1 MIVLDTSVLSRAL
14 RRRRGAG
21 SAADPAAERLAA
33 MLRDNVLL
41 AIPGIVVQETLSGIR
56 RSEDFDA
63 LRKRLEPFPLLLAT
77 ERDHVEAARII
88 NRCTERGLAA
98 GTIDALIAAMTIAAD
113 GVLFTLD
120 QDFERIAAVS
130 PLRIMG

>member
-14 RRRRGAG
+14 RRRRAAD
-21 SAADPAAERLAA
+21 SAADPATERLAA
-33 MLRDNVLL
+33 MLRENVSV
-41 AIPGIVVQETLSGIR
+41 AIPGIVAQEILSGVR

-63 LRKRLEPFPLLLAT
+63 LRKRLEPFPLLLAS
-77 ERDHVEAARII
+77 ESDHVEAARIV
-88 NRCTERGLAA
+88 NRCSAQGVAA
-98 GTIDALIAAMTIAAD
+98 GTIDALIAAMTVAAD

-120 QDFERIAAVS
+120 HDFERIAAVI